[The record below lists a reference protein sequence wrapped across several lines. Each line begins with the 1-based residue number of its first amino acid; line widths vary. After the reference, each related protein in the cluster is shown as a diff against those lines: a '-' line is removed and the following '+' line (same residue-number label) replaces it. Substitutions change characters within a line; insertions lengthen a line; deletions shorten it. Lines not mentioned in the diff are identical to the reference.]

1 MPLIYMRKLLLLLLA
16 MVLLPMHVSAA
27 QVDQTLYLPHF
38 SKLQPF
44 VAGNTTSNADV
55 DFSVVSEQST
65 QVPVSEGHNTS
76 DTLAIIDPQRRASN
90 LREGLDE
97 GDVDSI
103 GDLNS
108 PFYATVEDTYRLVAI
123 NWHQN
128 QSVFCHLN
136 SEHRISGWK
145 ETNAMYVALNSQFS
159 V

>member
-1 MPLIYMRKLLLLLLA
+1 MPLIYMRKLLFLLLA

-38 SKLQPF
+38 SKLQAF
-44 VAGNTTSNADV
+44 VADSTTANADV

-65 QVPVSEGHNTS
+65 QVPVSEGHSTS

-90 LREGLDE
+90 FREGLDE

-108 PFYATVEDTYRLVAI
+108 PFYATVEHTYRLVAI
-123 NWHQN
+123 NWRQN

-159 V
+159 A